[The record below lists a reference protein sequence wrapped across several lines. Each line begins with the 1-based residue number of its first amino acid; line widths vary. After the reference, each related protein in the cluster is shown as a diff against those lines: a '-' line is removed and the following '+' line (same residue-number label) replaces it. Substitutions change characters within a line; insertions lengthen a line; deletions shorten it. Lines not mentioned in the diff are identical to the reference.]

1 MTFSSAKAK
10 QQDGMVN
17 DPLIHQLDSASATVV
32 VCLPYVLVVVVQCSH
47 FDSAS
52 SNQQESETKTI
63 QRQTSHHSCQ
73 QSLLPKPRRF
83 QTRLAN
89 GSLGFQQW
97 QLGIPQ
103 WQLGIPQEGSLSNKP
118 SFFPQP
124 IASGNIGVILAGQD
138 FRVF

>member
-10 QQDGMVN
+10 RQDGMVN
-17 DPLIHQLDSASATVV
+17 DPLIHQLDSASETVV

-52 SNQQESETKTI
+52 SNQQESETKNI

-73 QSLLPKPRRF
+73 QSLLPKPRS

-103 WQLGIPQEGSLSNKP
+103 KEQLSEVLKK
-118 SFFPQP
+118 
-124 IASGNIGVILAGQD
+124 AA
-138 FRVF
+138 